1 MPRLFFRRLILSALG
16 IGVLVGFGGRVGI
29 SSVAAATVAKKSP
42 VILKPVTKAV
52 YSASVISLSIP
63 QNLKP
68 GEVDQVRVT
77 IKNLG
82 NTTWKRDGANF
93 VSLYH
98 WNPAKKLEQASQ
110 FARPSWETP
119 TRPARLPVAAVLPN
133 AEVSLAFPVQ
143 APAAPGVYTEQF
155 ILASENIA
163 WIARSIFDVQLTVMA
178 GTGTSAAP
186 VTVVTPVIP
195 NVSTSVT
202 PPTATGNSQW
212 KAELV
217 DKGGIEW
224 QLESGD
230 RSVAEVSFRNAG
242 SATWNR
248 SIGSFVSMYAVDETG
263 KKQRASAVIAGA
275 DAAKPVARL
284 IEDQVMPGS
293 VGHFKVNLQGP
304 ATGGFYKE
312 TFALAAENT
321 AWLEGGSFV
330 LPVRVP
336 AHDEFV
342 DTAPPDID
350 PTAPT
355 VGNTP
360 VATGNGLFAVLSDRS
375 VTQLSGPGYAQKQ
388 VAVTF
393 KNVSTI
399 AWNNPSIRFID
410 LQRPAFANQSSLQ
423 DVSWNNSNEAV
434 RLLGTTKP
442 GEATAL
448 SFTFRLPSDQGGY
461 TALFQLY
468 VDGKPVQGGVI
479 EIPIVVTS
487 NASTR
492 VPQAPISTPVSRPV
506 TPTPSS
512 PVPAG
517 PVINAIPLT
526 GDVSTLPAEPMIRVG
541 ILKTTDDRS
550 VIQAMSVA
558 VLVQQNGS
566 TMCRLNPGQQT
577 TIRYDRTSRVYIL
590 SGTCTGQSSSYY
602 IFRAEDGIAPILVS
616 DYANQYNT
624 FRAQLELRY
633 TPSTD
638 SVWLINE
645 LSVEWYLKGIAET
658 SNASPPEFQRTL
670 LTAARTYA
678 MYHVQRGTKHADE
691 FYTVDSRYDQVYRGY
706 NHELSSPTIV
716 AAVDATRG
724 QIVTYQGRLAIT
736 PYFSRSDGRTRG
748 WGEVWGGGSSYPWLV
763 SVPVPED
770 IGRTLWGHGVGLSAS
785 GALDMANEGKH
796 YDYILSYFYQ
806 GTELRRAYR

>member
-1 MPRLFFRRLILSALG
+1 MPRLFFRRLVSSALL
-16 IGVLVGFGGRVGI
+16 IGALVGFGGVFE
-29 SSVAAATVAKKSP
+29 VPMATAATTAKPS
-42 VILKPVTKAV
+42 VRAV
-52 YSASVISLSIP
+52 YSASVIALGVP

-68 GEVDQVRVT
+68 GDVDQVRVT

-82 NTTWKRDGANF
+82 NTTWKRDGVNF
-93 VSLYH
+93 VSLYR
-98 WNPAKKLEQASQ
+98 WDPIKKIEKASQ

-119 TRPARLPVAAVLPN
+119 TRPARLPIASVGPSG
-133 AEVSLAFPVQ
+133 EVSFAFPVK
-143 APAAPGVYTEQF
+143 APATPGVYTEQF
-155 ILASENIA
+155 ILASENVA
-163 WIARSIFDVQLTVMA
+163 WIAHSTFDVKLTVSA
-178 GTGTSAAP
+178 GREVAP
-186 VTVVTPVIP
+186 VVITTPALT
-195 NVSTSVT
+195 NASTPAPAITS
-202 PPTATGNSQW
+202 NSQW
-212 KAELV
+212 SAELV

-224 QLESGD
+224 QLEAGD
-230 RSVAEVSFRNAG
+230 HSVAEVSFRNTG
-242 SATWNR
+242 SVAWSR
-248 SIGSFVSMYAVDETG
+248 STGSFVSIYAVDETG
-263 KKQRASAVIAGA
+263 KKQRVSPVVASA
-275 DAAKPVARL
+275 DATKPVARL
-284 IEDQVMPGS
+284 IEDRVTPGN
-293 VGHFKVNLQGP
+293 VGHFKINLQGP
-304 ATGGFYKE
+304 TTGGLYKE

-321 AWLEGGSFV
+321 AWLDGGSFV
-330 LPVRVP
+330 LPIRVP
-336 AHDEFV
+336 AHDEFI
-342 DTAPPDID
+342 DTARPDID

-355 VGNTP
+355 ISNTP
-360 VATGNGLFAVLSDRS
+360 IATGNGLFAVLSDRS
-375 VTQLSGPGYAQKQ
+375 VTQLSGPGYAQRQ
-388 VAVTF
+388 IAVTF
-393 KNVSTI
+393 KNVSTV

-442 GEATAL
+442 GDATAL
-448 SFTFRLPSDQGGY
+448 SFTLRLPSDQGGY

-468 VDGKPVQGGVI
+468 VDGKPVQGGVV
-479 EIPIVVTS
+479 EIPLVVTS
-487 NASTR
+487 SASTR
-492 VPQAPISTPVSRPV
+492 IPQAPIATPVSRPV
-506 TPTPSS
+506 TVTPSS

-517 PVINAIPLT
+517 PLIEAIPLT
-526 GDVSTLPAEPMIRVG
+526 GDVSSLPAEPVIRVG
-541 ILKTTDDRS
+541 VLKTTDDQS

-558 VLVQQNGS
+558 VLVQQAGS
-566 TMCRLNPGQQT
+566 TLCRLNPGQQT
-577 TIRYDRTSRVYIL
+577 TVHYDRSSRVYIL
-590 SGTCTGQSSSYY
+590 SGACTGQSSNYY
-602 IFRAEDGIAPILVS
+602 IFRAEDGIAPMLVS
-616 DYANQYNT
+616 DFASQYNV
-624 FRAQLELRY
+624 FRSELELRY
-633 TPSTD
+633 TPATD

-645 LSVEWYLKGIAET
+645 LTVEWYLKGIAET

-770 IGRTLWGHGVGLSAS
+770 VGRTLWGHGVGLSAS
-785 GALDMANEGKH
+785 GALDMANEGKR